1 MAMVQSFREAGASS
15 RRTSPP
21 PRGMDSAPMHDLN
34 TTPLIDVMLCLLVM
48 MILSIPAQTHS
59 VKVELPTGGSAT
71 PILQT
76 NRITI
81 TPDGVVMWNAIP
93 VNYTQLQ
100 YNLGAAGAMSP
111 APELQFEPDAQA
123 RYVVVDT
130 VLAMIR
136 RSGAGNMGFVGNER
150 YARDF

>member
-1 MAMVQSFREAGASS
+1 MVLGDSNSS
-15 RRTSPP
+15 
-21 PRGMDSAPMHDLN
+21 PMSELN

-48 MILSIPAQTHS
+48 MILSIPVQTHS
-59 VKVELPTGGSAT
+59 VKVELPIDGGQA

-81 TPDGVVMWNAIP
+81 SQDGVVMWNAIP
-93 VNYTQLQ
+93 VNYAQLQ
-100 YNLGAAGAMSP
+100 HNLRAAQAMP
-111 APELQFEPDAQA
+111 PTPELQFEPDAQA

-136 RSGAGNMGFVGNER
+136 RSGANNMGFVGNER
-150 YARDF
+150 YVGDI

>member
-1 MAMVQSFREAGASS
+1 MALRGADGGMVLGGSASS
-15 RRTSPP
+15 QADNNSK
-21 PRGMDSAPMHDLN
+21 PMSELN

-59 VKVELPTGGSAT
+59 VKVELPTGPWADR
-71 PILQT
+71 ILPV
-76 NRITI
+76 NKITI
-81 TPDGVVMWNAIP
+81 SEDGVVMWNAVP
-93 VNYTQLQ
+93 VTYARLQ
-100 YNLGAAGAMSP
+100 HNLRAAQTVSP

-136 RSGAGNMGFVGNER
+136 RSGSENMGFVGNER
-150 YARDF
+150 YVGDI